1 MTAFATPADLATRLK
16 RTFTDDEAA
25 WVTVLLEDAAA
36 DIRLI
41 TGHVYPSVTATF
53 TAYPSDGWVDMPQ
66 RFVTSITAVERD
78 GTAVTFTRHEN
89 SIRVDCDKAVDV
101 TFTYGLTEA
110 PRELLALNC
119 VMVSQAI
126 TLVENGLG
134 LKIGGLSSVA
144 LDDFKVAFADAG
156 EMTGS
161 TIPQITADR
170 LAAVYQQGGYVVEAN
185 R

>member
-1 MTAFATPADLATRLK
+1 MTAFASASDLAARLK
-16 RTFTDDEAA
+16 RAFTPEEET
-25 WVTVLLEDAAA
+25 WVEFLLEDAAA

-53 TAYPSDGWVDMPQ
+53 TAWPADGWVDMPQ
-66 RFVTSITAVERD
+66 PFVTAISSVQRD
-78 GTAVTFTRHEN
+78 GANVSFTRHEN
-89 SIRVDCDKAVDV
+89 SIRVDCDIAVDV
-101 TFTYGLTEA
+101 TFTYGLATA
-110 PRELLALNC
+110 PQELLALNC
-119 VMVSQAI
+119 VMVSQAL

-170 LAAVYQQGGYVVEAN
+170 LAAVYKSGGYVVEAN